1 MKAYD
6 SQVGGGH
13 YKGLAIQPMQYS
25 MANGLDAAQHTAIKY
40 ITRHEQKAGKI
51 DLYKSLHVVMIL
63 IEEKYTWTERDGAI
77 IAAIMAAISEKIPHP
92 FATDST
98 NVAGWES

>member
-25 MANGLDAAQHTAIKY
+25 MANNLNAGQHTAIKY
-40 ITRHEQKAGKI
+40 ITRYPEKAGKI

-63 IEEKYTWTERDGAI
+63 IEEEYEWTERDSAI
-77 IAAIMAAISEKIPHP
+77 IAAIMAAISEKTPLSI
-92 FATDST
+92 AAKST
-98 NVAGWES
+98 NIAGWES